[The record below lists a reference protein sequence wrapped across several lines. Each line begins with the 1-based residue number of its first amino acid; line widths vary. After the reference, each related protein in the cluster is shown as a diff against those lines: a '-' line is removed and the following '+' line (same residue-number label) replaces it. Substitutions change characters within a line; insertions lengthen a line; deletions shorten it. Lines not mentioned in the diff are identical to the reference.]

1 MKEVKSRFDENLAKK
16 IKTELFDHTERY
28 EDGAWEVF
36 LARKKKKRKW
46 VVYWYLTGI
55 ASSIALIM
63 TMSIL
68 LSKKNITPQIK
79 NKNQILDKEAPF
91 SKIPS
96 LENVLKDSLKN
107 LEIGKIEKKSITVT
121 KTKSPIEPEKSPN
134 KPLIYDAVKYDSLPR
149 TKLAGIAPKEKQ
161 VMDSASTLQNKK
173 NQLLVSTDSISE
185 RKLDL
190 LTITN
195 ELKSVDEDED
205 ESKLVGKKNSKLL
218 IGLLVSPSFGTDRS
232 NTQSM
237 ASSNIGAGVLINIPI
252 VSSKF
257 SIDTGAIFNV
267 LNASN
272 EDLLVLTEGG
282 SGSRTTNLETN
293 QLNIDIPLNIV
304 YTIPNKKEN
313 LFVMAGVSSY
323 ITLKEN
329 QEMKTT
335 ATREIE
341 VFQEIE
347 GNVEVTTITESVIT
361 TESSKEKTGKF
372 LPLGAINL
380 SIGYRAK
387 LSDRLKYEIQPFYK
401 YPLKSL
407 TVDNLKVPTAGIALR
422 LIFSE

>member
-1 MKEVKSRFDENLAKK
+1 MKSQFDKNLAKK
-16 IKTELFDHTERY
+16 IKAELFDYAERY
-28 EDGAWEVF
+28 EHGAWELF
-36 LARKKKKRKW
+36 LAKKKKKRKG

-68 LSKKNITPQIK
+68 FIKEDITPQIK
-79 NKNQILDKEAPF
+79 NKNQILDKEVPF

-96 LENVLKDSLKN
+96 LENALQDSLKN
-107 LEIGKIEKKSITVT
+107 LEMEKTKKTPIAIT
-121 KTKSPIEPEKSPN
+121 KTKNPIEPEKSPN
-134 KPLIYDAVKYDSLPR
+134 KSLIYNVIKDDSLPK

-161 VMDSASTLQNKK
+161 VLDSASALQNKK
-173 NQLLVSTDSISE
+173 NQLLVSIDSISE
-185 RKLDL
+185 KKLDL
-190 LTITN
+190 LVSTN
-195 ELKSVDEDED
+195 ELKSVDEDEG
-205 ESKLVGKKNSKLL
+205 ESKLVDKKNSKFF

-237 ASSNIGAGVLINIPI
+237 ASSNIGAGVSVNIPI

-272 EDLLVLTEGG
+272 EDLLVLTEGE
-282 SGSRTTNLETN
+282 SGSKTMNLETN

-329 QEMKTT
+329 QEIKTT

-341 VFQEIE
+341 VFREIE

-361 TESSKEKTGKF
+361 TESSKEKTGKL
-372 LPLGAINL
+372 LPLGTINL